1 MSSKINQNNIQNTIG
16 IVILLLGMLLLPCV
30 FQKGGVE
37 NEVLVSIGGVSL
49 MSCLLLL
56 VRTLN
61 YKELLLAICI
71 CPVLLFLGLALQFL
85 IVIVLYGDKTWWL
98 WETKPRIILNGFL
111 FGTIGIGTWIIKA
124 VKQ

>member
-1 MSSKINQNNIQNTIG
+1 M
-16 IVILLLGMLLLPCV
+16 LPCV

-71 CPVLLFLGLALQFL
+71 FPILLFLGLALQFL

-98 WETKPRIILNGFL
+98 WETKPRIILNCFL